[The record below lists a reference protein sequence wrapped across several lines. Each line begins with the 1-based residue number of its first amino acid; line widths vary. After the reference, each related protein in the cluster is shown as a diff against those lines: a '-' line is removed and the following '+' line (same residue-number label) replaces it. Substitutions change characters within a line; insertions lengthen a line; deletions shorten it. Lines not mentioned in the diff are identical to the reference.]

1 MEICIFNIQT
11 SYFIT
16 HLLTPLVIPPRH
28 LSYPTNRETYESAH
42 SVMLAI
48 FAAHAEKSQSPGMIS
63 NAVEKEAGI
72 EAGVEIDATAK
83 GKGVDRTP
91 STTNLAT
98 RLVPGYARL
107 LLEVR
112 F

>member
-1 MEICIFNIQT
+1 
-11 SYFIT
+11 
-16 HLLTPLVIPPRH
+16 
-28 LSYPTNRETYESAH
+28 
-42 SVMLAI
+42 MLAI
-48 FAAHAEKSQSPGMIS
+48 FAAYAEKSQSPGVTS
-63 NAVEKEAGI
+63 YTTRKEAEIETGI
-72 EAGVEIDATAK
+72 GVDATAK
-83 GKGVDRTP
+83 EKGVDRTP

>member
-1 MEICIFNIQT
+1 
-11 SYFIT
+11 
-16 HLLTPLVIPPRH
+16 
-28 LSYPTNRETYESAH
+28 
-42 SVMLAI
+42 MLAI
-48 FAAHAEKSQSPGMIS
+48 FAAYAEKSQSPGVTS
-63 NAVEKEAGI
+63 NTVEK
-72 EAGVEIDATAK
+72 GVEIETGVGIDATEK